1 VLTAGRV
8 VPGVADRR
16 QRRNE
21 TVEGMDFAGA
31 RASPRLGQGTHQRRG
46 CRVALG
52 GGKLPSGD

>member
-16 QRRNE
+16 QRRYE

-31 RASPRLGQGTHQRRG
+31 RATRRARAHTSAEAAG
-46 CRVALG
+46 
-52 GGKLPSGD
+52 